1 MVEHAGMLASRD
13 LRANVLPGMSH
24 IASASPVASFKSLRQ
39 YLAALDDAGLL
50 LRIPEF
56 DQDQYEST
64 AFAYRLIERCG
75 YNRAPAFC
83 FERVRVDGRW
93 LDGPVIGGAYGNW
106 LGEAMCFGLTG
117 YRDPDEAFQATLE
130 HVAALRGADGF
141 PHIPPVEI
149 AREDSP
155 VKEVAL
161 RGEEIDLTGFPF
173 LKTNPADAGRYI
185 NAGSLILQDP
195 ELGGKI
201 SVYRCQLQGPRRI
214 SVNPEPGQRGW
225 RFLQQM
231 IERGDKS
238 APVALV
244 LGTDPITYGVA
255 GAALAT
261 PGQTEFGVVGGI
273 MGRPL
278 EVVRA
283 DTVDVM
289 VPAHAEMIIEGHIP
303 LDRMLPEG
311 PFAEFYGVMGE
322 AKDANFYID
331 VTAVTHRAQPLFL
344 NSYSG
349 IIRNAI
355 GVPREAHLLCKYR
368 NQIPGLKAIHVPQ
381 QAAGVHVVC
390 IDKREAGQGMAAG
403 RTYCDGEML
412 AKVVVVVDKE
422 ISPYRLDDVW
432 QVLGARWQPHP
443 ATEIVEEAM
452 GIPLDPS
459 LREPPKTSKVV
470 IDATPQ
476 LPGEGGPEY
485 LAPNSR
491 ALLMQACPE
500 GLHRADR
507 LLDELGL

>member
-1 MVEHAGMLASRD
+1 
-13 LRANVLPGMSH
+13 
-24 IASASPVASFKSLRQ
+24 
-39 YLAALDDAGLL
+39 
-50 LRIPEF
+50 
-56 DQDQYEST
+56 
-64 AFAYRLIERCG
+64 
-75 YNRAPAFC
+75 
-83 FERVRVDGRW
+83 
-93 LDGPVIGGAYGNW
+93 
-106 LGEAMCFGLTG
+106 MCFGLNG
-117 YRDPDEAFQATLE
+117 FRSPEEAFEATLE
-130 HVAALRGADGF
+130 KVAGLYGEDGF
-141 PHIPPVEI
+141 PHIPPLEI
-149 AREDSP
+149 ARGESP
-155 VKEVAL
+155 VKEVVL
-161 RGEEIDLTGFPF
+161 GGDEIDLTGFPF
-173 LKTNPADAGRYI
+173 LKTNPSDAGRYI

-231 IERGDKS
+231 IERGDET
-238 APVALV
+238 APVVLV
-244 LGTDPITYGVA
+244 LGADPITYGVA

-261 PGQTEFGVVGGI
+261 PGQTELGVVGGI
-273 MGRPL
+273 MGRAL

-283 DTVDVM
+283 ETVDVM

-303 LDRMLPEG
+303 LHRMLPEG

-322 AKDANFYID
+322 AKEANFYID
-331 VTAVTHRAQPLFL
+331 VTAVTHRAGPVFL

-368 NQIPGLKAIHVPQ
+368 DQIPGLKAIHVPQ
-381 QAAGVHVVC
+381 QAAGVHIVC

-403 RTYCDGEML
+403 RRYCEGEML

-422 ISPYRLDDVW
+422 VSPYRLDDVW
-432 QVLGARWQPHP
+432 QVLGSRWQPHP
-443 ATEIVEEAM
+443 ANHIVEETM

-459 LREPPKTSKVV
+459 LPEPLKTSNIV

-476 LPGEGGPEY
+476 LPGEGGPAK
-485 LAPNSR
+485 LALNSKR
-491 ALLMQACPE
+491 LFVQASPD
-500 GLHRADR
+500 GLKQADR